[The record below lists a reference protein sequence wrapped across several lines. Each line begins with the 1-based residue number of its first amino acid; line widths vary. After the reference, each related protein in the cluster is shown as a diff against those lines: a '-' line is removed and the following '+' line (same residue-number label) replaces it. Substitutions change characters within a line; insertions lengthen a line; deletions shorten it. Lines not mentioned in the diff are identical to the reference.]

1 MFDSDVNVTAYSP
14 LGAPGGP
21 GKGAKDPLLEN
32 KVVQGIA
39 KKHGKTAAQVLIRF
53 HVDSNVIVIP
63 KSVSQR
69 RIEEVISMISVRILL
84 PHNHNGGVQNFD
96 IWNFQL
102 DEDDLAHLNA
112 LNRNLRY
119 FPQDWMGFPCFT

>member
-1 MFDSDVNVTAYSP
+1 MEKLVDEGLVRSIGVSNYTSLLLLDALNYSRIPPAVNQIERHPYLTQREHIQFCKENDVNVTAYSP

-63 KSVSQR
+63 KSVSQ
-69 RIEEVISMISVRILL
+69 
-84 PHNHNGGVQNFD
+84 
-96 IWNFQL
+96 
-102 DEDDLAHLNA
+102 
-112 LNRNLRY
+112 
-119 FPQDWMGFPCFT
+119 